1 MNILVTGAAGFIGSH
16 LSEKLLD
23 EGHRVVGFD
32 NFDPFYK
39 REIKEE
45 NIKYALSHD
54 SFKLVEGDIRNF
66 EDLSKISED
75 HDFEVVVHLA
85 AKAGVRP
92 SIEDP
97 VGYSEVNLIGTQNV
111 LEMMKSREI
120 KRLVFASSS
129 SVYGNSTEV
138 PYKETMNVNNPI
150 SPYAATK
157 IAGEVLCHNYWH
169 LYGIS
174 VTCLRFF
181 TVYGPRQRPEMAIA
195 KFVRNAYDKEP
206 ITVYGDGSASRD
218 FTYVE
223 DIIQGVMFAVEKDLN
238 YEIINLGESE
248 TINLNDL
255 LILIEEL
262 TEQKIQREY
271 SPMQPGDVL
280 TTYADIEK
288 AQRLLNY
295 KPATPVREGISKYIG
310 WLEEADEISLK
321 VNY

>member
-16 LSEKLLD
+16 LSEKLLK
-23 EGHRVVGFD
+23 EGHQVVGFD
-32 NFDPFYK
+32 NFDPFYN

-45 NIKYALSHD
+45 NIKRALSHD
-54 SFKLVEGDIRNF
+54 SFELVEGDIRNF

-97 VGYSEVNLIGTQNV
+97 VVYSEVNVIGTQNV

-206 ITVYGDGSASRD
+206 ITIYGDGSASRD
-218 FTYVE
+218 FTFVE
-223 DIIQGVMFAVEKDLN
+223 DILQGVMSAVEKDLN

-271 SPMQPGDVL
+271 LPMQPGDVK
-280 TTYADIEK
+280 TTYAEIEK
-288 AQRLLNY
+288 AKRLLNY

-310 WLEEADEISLK
+310 WLKEAGEISLK
-321 VNY
+321 VNS

>member
-16 LSEKLLD
+16 LSEKLLK
-23 EGHRVVGFD
+23 EGHQVVGFD
-32 NFDPFYK
+32 NFDPFYN

-45 NIKYALSHD
+45 NIKRALSHD
-54 SFKLVEGDIRNF
+54 SFELVEGDIRNF

-97 VGYSEVNLIGTQNV
+97 VVYSEVNVIGTQNV

-206 ITVYGDGSASRD
+206 ITIYGDGSASRD
-218 FTYVE
+218 FTFVE
-223 DIIQGVMFAVEKDLN
+223 DILQGVMSAVEKDLN

-271 SPMQPGDVL
+271 LPMQPGDVK
-280 TTYADIEK
+280 TTYAEIEK
-288 AQRLLNY
+288 AKRLLNY

-310 WLEEADEISLK
+310 WLEEAGEISLK
-321 VNY
+321 VNS

>member
-1 MNILVTGAAGFIGSH
+1 LKILVTGAAGFIGSH
-16 LSEKLLD
+16 LSDKLLE
-23 EGHRVVGFD
+23 EGHQVVGLD
-32 NFDPFYK
+32 NFDPFYN

-45 NIKYALSHD
+45 NIKSALSHD
-54 SFKLVEGDIRNF
+54 SFELVEGDIRNP

-111 LEMMKSREI
+111 LEMMKLREI

-181 TVYGPRQRPEMAIA
+181 TAYGPRQRPEMAIA
-195 KFVRNAYDKEP
+195 KFIRKAYETEA

-218 FTYVE
+218 FTFVE
-223 DIIQGVMFAVEKDLN
+223 DIIQGVVFAIENDLK
-238 YEIINLGESE
+238 YEIINLGESD

-255 LILIEEL
+255 LTLIEEL

-271 SPMQPGDVL
+271 LPMQPGDVK

-288 AQRLLNY
+288 AKRLLNY

-310 WLEEADEISLK
+310 WLEEAGKIPLK
-321 VNY
+321 VIS